1 MANEELLLILKQGAK
16 IWNQWRDEHPEEE
29 YPDLKA
35 ANLEGVP
42 LYRAD
47 LSNAVLSGAY
57 LDGAN
62 LIEAN
67 LAGADLIGAN
77 LTNAHLTNAL
87 LAGANL
93 REACLSGAFLTG
105 ANLFMTNLDGADLEG
120 ANLSSAQLI
129 RTNFSGA
136 NLTGS
141 RVFGSSVWGVKL
153 ERAKQENLIITPG
166 DEATVTVDN
175 LEVAQFIYL
184 LLNNSRIRDVI
195 DTVAKK
201 AVLILGRFTPERMI
215 VLDAIRTELRRR
227 DYLPIIFDFDK
238 PSSRNITETVSTLAH
253 IALFVIADITDAKS
267 IPQELQSIVPNLPSV
282 PVQPLLH
289 SSFNEYAMFRDFFDY
304 PTVLTPHR
312 YDDLDKLL
320 SSLEEKVIV
329 PAATRAKEI
338 EERRN
343 ALERDLAR

>member
-1 MANEELLLILKQGAK
+1 MANEELLWILKQGVET
-16 IWNQWRDEHPEEE
+16 WNRFRHDHPEEE
-29 YPDLKA
+29 LPNLAA

-47 LSNAVLSGAY
+47 LSNVVLSGAY
-57 LDGAN
+57 LSGAN

-67 LAGADLIGAN
+67 LAGANLSGAN
-77 LTNAHLTNAL
+77 LTNAHLTNAHL
-87 LAGANL
+87 GGAIL
-93 REACLSGAFLTG
+93 TGAYLTGAFLTG
-105 ANLFMTNLDGADLEG
+105 ANLFLTNLGGAHLEG
-120 ANLSSAQLI
+120 ANLSMATLI
-129 RTNFSGA
+129 NTDLRAA
-136 NLTGS
+136 NITGS
-141 RVFGSSVWGVKL
+141 RVYGASVWGVKL
-153 ERAKQENLIITPG
+153 EQAKQQNLIITPG
-166 DEATVTVDN
+166 NEATVTVDN

-201 AVLILGRFTPERMI
+201 AVLILGRFTPERMV
-215 VLDAIRTELRRR
+215 VLDAIRKELRRR

-267 IPQELQSIVPNLPSV
+267 IPQELQRIVPSLPSV

-304 PTVLTPHR
+304 PTVLRPHR

-320 SSLEEKVIV
+320 SSLEERVIV
-329 PAATRAKEI
+329 PAATKAKEI

-343 ALERDLAR
+343 AFERDLAR